1 MVYKVEYTIG
11 LYPIKERLFMR
22 KVVLT
27 LAIITLILVPVAATN
42 SFALGL
48 NLGTNTGLGVQYQ
61 MKDFDVVGNVGYGFL
76 NNGYISIDAAAS
88 YKVAEFNINK
98 ARFDVTA
105 GVGGL
110 LGILLDSE
118 EKLSVAVIAP
128 VGLKYSLANKD
139 WPLDFYF
146 RVFPGIRILPEVGF
160 AWGAN
165 IAALWRFN

>member
-1 MVYKVEYTIG
+1 
-11 LYPIKERLFMR
+11 MR

-61 MKDFDVVGNVGYGFL
+61 MNDFDVVGNVGYGLL
-76 NNGYISIDAAAS
+76 NGFISVDAAAS
-88 YKVAEFNINK
+88 YKVADFSINK

-105 GVGGL
+105 GVGGYV
-110 LGILLDSE
+110 GIPLDSDS
-118 EKLSVAVIAP
+118 KLSLAVIVP

-139 WPLDFYF
+139 WPLDFYLRF
-146 RVFPGIRILPEVGF
+146 SPGVQVLDEVKF
-160 AWGAN
+160 FWGAN
-165 IAALWRFN
+165 VAALWRFN

>member
-1 MVYKVEYTIG
+1 
-11 LYPIKERLFMR
+11 MR

-61 MKDFDVVGNVGYGFL
+61 MNDFDVVGNVGYGFL
-76 NNGYISIDAAAS
+76 NNGYISVDAAAS
-88 YKVAEFNINK
+88 YKVADFSINK
-98 ARFDVTA
+98 AHFDVTA
-105 GVGGL
+105 GIGGL
-110 LGILLDSE
+110 LGISLDSE
-118 EKLSVAVIAP
+118 EKLSVAVILP

-146 RVFPGIRILPEVGF
+146 RVFPGLKVFKGVDF
-160 AWGAN
+160 VWGAN
-165 IAALWRFN
+165 VAALWRFN